1 VKAEIDLAL
10 CQGHGQC
17 QEAAPNVFEVRDD
30 GYAYL
35 RADTIPAS
43 EEANARD
50 AAGRCPADAIRLT
63 GN

>member
-1 VKAEIDLAL
+1 VKAVIDLAL

-35 RADTIPAS
+35 LVDAIPAA

-50 AAGRCPADAIRLT
+50 GASRCPTEAIDIT
-63 GN
+63 D

>member
-1 VKAEIDLAL
+1 VKAVIDLAL

-35 RADTIPAS
+35 VVDTIPAP

-50 AAGRCPADAIRLT
+50 AASRCPAEAIRIT
-63 GN
+63 D